1 MTRSVLS
8 VEEVR
13 KAVFEAA
20 ELPLSRAI
28 TLPPETYVDPGFF
41 AHEADAVLSRGW
53 ICLAHVSQ
61 LKKTGDYLRL
71 DLLGEPVVVI
81 RGRDGEI
88 RVLSRVCPHRGA
100 DILHPV
106 FGGPEEGNEPI
117 LVCPYHRWSF
127 EADGALKGCP
137 EMQKAEGF
145 DKKDWRLSSFR
156 TEIWQGFVFVN
167 VSGDAAPLAELYAAF
182 ADMIA
187 PWGTAEMEVVIELK
201 WDCDFNWKV
210 MVENW
215 IESYHHLGIHHQTL
229 NTSMPAAMTWTDPEQ
244 GHFIRCHLP
253 FNKKTTEKVT
263 EAAAKDAA
271 LDGFKPVAGLPLDRQ
286 LEWGLYLGLP
296 CFMLLTARD
305 RVIWYRLLPQSED
318 RCALLTTT
326 LVTRAAMADPDFAET
341 VAAETTML
349 RDFHL
354 EDMQVNAAM
363 QAGLRSS
370 KVVRGRL
377 SHLEEPI
384 WHIQRY
390 LARSLRVAEPASP
403 SV

>member
-1 MTRSVLS
+1 MALS
-8 VEEVR
+8 VEDVR

-20 ELPLSRAI
+20 ALPLSRAI

-41 AHEADAVLSRGW
+41 AHERDAVLAKGW

-61 LKKTGDYLRL
+61 LKKAGDYVRL
-71 DLLGEPVVVI
+71 DVLGEPIVVI

-106 FGGPEEGNEPI
+106 FGGAEEGNEPI

-145 DKKDWRLSSFR
+145 DKKDWRLAPFR
-156 TEIWQGFVFVN
+156 SEIWHGFVFVN
-167 VSGDAAPLAELYAAF
+167 LSGGAEPLATLYAPF
-182 ADMIA
+182 ADAIA
-187 PWGTAEMEVVIELK
+187 PWDPADMEVVIELK
-201 WDCDFNWKV
+201 WDCAFNWKV

-215 IESYHHLGIHHQTL
+215 IESYHHLGIHHHTL

-244 GHFIRCHLP
+244 DHFIRCHLP
-253 FNKKTTEKVT
+253 FNDKAREAVE
-263 EAAAKDAA
+263 EAAAKEAA
-271 LDGFKPVAGLPLDRQ
+271 LDGFKPVSGLPLDRQ
-286 LEWGLYLGLP
+286 TEWGLYLGLP

-305 RVIWYRLLPQSED
+305 RVIWYRLLPLAED

-326 LVTRAAMADPDFAET
+326 LVTKAAMAEPDFAET
-341 VAAETTML
+341 LSAETKML
-349 RDFHL
+349 SDFHM

-390 LARSLRVAEPASP
+390 LARSLKAAAEGSP
-403 SV
+403 SA

>member
-1 MTRSVLS
+1 MTRTSLS
-8 VEEVR
+8 VEDVR
-13 KAVFEAA
+13 EAVFQAA
-20 ELPLSRAI
+20 ALPLSRAV
-28 TLPPETYVDPGFF
+28 TLPPETYIDPGFF
-41 AHEADAVLSRGW
+41 AHEAEMVLARGW

-61 LKKTGDYLRL
+61 LKKPGDYLRL
-71 DLLGEPVVVI
+71 DVLGEPMVVI
-81 RGRDGEI
+81 RGRDGDM

-106 FGGPEEGNEPI
+106 FGGGEEGNEPI

-145 DKKDWRLSSFR
+145 EKADWRLAPFR
-156 TEIWQGFVFVN
+156 AEIWHGFVFVN
-167 VSGDAAPLAELYAAF
+167 ISGDAAPVAELYAGFGDA
-182 ADMIA
+182 IA
-187 PWGTAEMEVVIELK
+187 PWSAAEMEVVIELK

-215 IESYHHLGIHHQTL
+215 IESYHHLGIHHHTL
-229 NTSMPAAMTWTDPEQ
+229 NTSMPAAMTWTEPEQ

-253 FNKKTTEKVT
+253 FNEKTRRATE
-263 EAAAKDAA
+263 EAAARDAA
-271 LDGFKPVAGLPLDRQ
+271 LDGFKPVPGLPVDRQ
-286 LEWGLYLGLP
+286 TEWGLYLGLP

-305 RVIWYRLLPQSED
+305 RVIWYRLLPQAED

-326 LVTRAAMADPDFAET
+326 LVTKAAMTDPDYAATLEAET
-341 VAAETTML
+341 RML
-349 RDFHL
+349 RDFHV

-390 LARSLRVAEPASP
+390 LSRRLRESEPRRPA
-403 SV
+403 